1 MSTPLASALLVLFLA
16 HLGGFAW
23 LGAKRREWYY
33 LALIVTFALLS
44 ASFGL
49 LLFAPE
55 WRSGGTPVYLWVRY
69 AAWASAALSISWTA
83 ARRLRSRQA
92 SG

>member
-23 LGAKRREWYY
+23 LGARRREWYY
-33 LALIVTFALLS
+33 LALVVTFALLS

-49 LLFAPE
+49 MLFTPE
-55 WRSGGTPVYLWVRY
+55 WHADGTPVYLWVRY

-83 ARRLRSRQA
+83 ARRLGRRRA
-92 SG
+92 GD